1 MGEFRAGLRRCVEK
15 GWDGHFPNTS
25 LALRTMKNRKPVF
38 GIFCWSFLDGDS
50 WWEEFA
56 QSFLLS
62 CFFPFFGQKPCSCFA
77 EVEGLES
84 AHLAAGPSLVF
95 LLDYLCPLTATPV
108 TVFPLRLSC
117 HLSAESLGHQLLSFW
132 KKSGCWP
139 PSYHLGLLNKA
150 EWQMRH
156 LEGLGSDPSGKGMPL
171 CTFKRWMTIWP
182 GKDTHFT
189 FPLAQDW
196 NHLPLSSVW
205 IKW

>member
-1 MGEFRAGLRRCVEK
+1 MLGTKDNEKQKACIWNLLLEF
-15 GWDGHFPNTS
+15 
-25 LALRTMKNRKPVF
+25 
-38 GIFCWSFLDGDS
+38 S
-50 WWEEFA
+50 WWR
-56 QSFLLS
+56 FLMRRVHTVLS
-62 CFFPFFGQKPCSCFA
+62 SLMLLPFLWSETLLLFCRSGGPGVCPPCCRAF
-77 EVEGLES
+77 
-84 AHLAAGPSLVF
+84 LVF